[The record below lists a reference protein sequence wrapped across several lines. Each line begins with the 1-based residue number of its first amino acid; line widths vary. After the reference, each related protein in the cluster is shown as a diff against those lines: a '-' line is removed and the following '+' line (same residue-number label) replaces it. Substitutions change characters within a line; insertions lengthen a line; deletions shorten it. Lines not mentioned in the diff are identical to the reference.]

1 MEETK
6 EVKKLSYEELE
17 RAVNEL
23 SARCQGLYVD
33 LQRANMTNAFKRL
46 DYLFKVVENKS
57 AFGKEFVETCINE
70 IQEIML
76 PVEETEEA

>member
-1 MEETK
+1 MEEKK
-6 EVKKLSYEELE
+6 EVNKLSYEELE
-17 RAVNEL
+17 RAANEL

-33 LQRANMTNAFKRL
+33 LQRANMANTFKRL

-57 AFGKEFVETCINE
+57 AFGKEFVEICVGE

-76 PVEETEEA
+76 PVEDTEEA

>member
-1 MEETK
+1 MEEK
-6 EVKKLSYEELE
+6 NEVKKLSYEELE

-23 SARCQGLYVD
+23 NARCQGLYVD